1 MPKVI
6 KIVVSD
12 KFFEEHIEGDPKTLA
27 TQNVDFAEGMTRMIL
42 GKYFK
47 DTEDIELNTDE
58 VKDEKLTK
66 LVQHSIVN
74 CLTVKLAMEHG
85 KENQEGS

>member
-1 MPKVI
+1 MSKVI

-12 KFFEEHIEGDPKTLA
+12 KFFEEHIAGDPETLVN
-27 TQNVDFAEGMTRMIL
+27 QNVGFAEGMARMVL
-42 GKYFK
+42 GEHFK
-47 DTEDIELNTDE
+47 DIEDIELNTDE

-66 LVQHSIVN
+66 LVSYSIAN